1 MSAITE
7 QTVSEHIDLQP
18 AALIQQALLRLEG
31 QLTDTGALA
40 VSTGPRTERQP
51 LDRFIVNEPSTND
64 SIDWGPVNQ
73 PVSSRQFDDLWSRV
87 SGYLADRDTFSTD
100 LHLGQD
106 PEHYLPICLRTET
119 AWHNLAGQILFIRP
133 QTYNPKG
140 KETWS
145 IIHAA
150 HFNCEPARDG
160 THSEAAIMINF
171 ARRKIILAGTGYTG
185 ELKKAMFTAQNFL
198 LPEKEVLPLHC
209 AANISAQGEVCLF
222 FGLSGTGKSTLSGDP
237 DRALISDDELGWDEG
252 WVFNLEDGCYPR
264 CINLD
269 ATTEPQTWQAIRF
282 GALLENVVIDPVTR
296 RPDYADSQLAT
307 NARACYPLTH
317 IANRFTTRAPEPASI
332 IFLTCDLSGI
342 LPPVAKLS
350 RDAAVYHF
358 LSGYSSQWAAP
369 SRNRSQNSSQNS
381 RTDGSTPASNTTDG
395 DADNTDMAMGTTI
408 EALFSACYSAP
419 FMPRPAALYAD
430 LFARRLDDHETQV
443 YLVNTGWY
451 GGKANEGGE
460 RYSLA
465 MTRRLITAIQTG
477 ELLQTPMSHLEPMN
491 LSIPRQLPG
500 FDPRLLDP
508 RSAWPS
514 AAAYTEAANHLA
526 GLFVDNFKQF
536 DVATAVVDAG
546 PHQTSS
552 FTG

>member
-1 MSAITE
+1 MSASTD

-40 VSTGPRTERQP
+40 VSTGLRTERQP
-51 LDRFIVNEPSTND
+51 FDRFIVNEPSTND

-73 PVSSRQFDDLWSRV
+73 PISSRQFDDLWSRV
-87 SGYLADRDTFSTD
+87 SSYLADRDTFSTD

-133 QTYNPKG
+133 HTYNPKG

-145 IIHAA
+145 IIHATN
-150 HFNCEPARDG
+150 FNCEPARDG

-171 ARRKIILAGTGYTG
+171 ARRKIILAGTAYTG
-185 ELKKAMFTAQNFL
+185 ELKKVMFTAQNFL
-198 LPEKEVLPLHC
+198 LPEKDVLPLHC
-209 AANISAQGEVCLF
+209 AANIDANGEVCLF

-252 WVFNLEDGCYPR
+252 CVFNLEDGCYPR

-269 ATTEPQTWQAIRF
+269 EVSEPLTWQAIRF

-296 RPDYADSQLAT
+296 HPDYTNSQLAT

-317 IANRFTTRAPEPASI
+317 IANRFTARAPEPASI
-332 IFLTCDLSGI
+332 IFLTCDLSGV
-342 LPPVAKLS
+342 LPPVARLS

-358 LSGYSSQWAAP
+358 LSGYSSQWA
-369 SRNRSQNSSQNS
+369 SI
-381 RTDGSTPASNTTDG
+381 TPANSHDSATNG
-395 DADNTDMAMGTTI
+395 DADNTDMAVGGTI
-408 EALFSACYSAP
+408 EAVFCACYGAP
-419 FMPRPAALYAD
+419 FMPRPAPLYAD

-443 YLVNTGWY
+443 YLVNTGWH
-451 GGKANEGGE
+451 GGNASEGGE

-465 MTRRLITAIQTG
+465 MTRRLITAIQKG
-477 ELLQTPMSHLEPMN
+477 ELQQAPMTHLEPMN
-491 LSIPRQLPG
+491 LSIPTQLPG
-500 FDPRLLDP
+500 FDAQLLDP

-514 AAAYTEAANHLA
+514 AAAYMQAANHLA
-526 GLFVDNFKQF
+526 ELFIDNFKQF

-546 PHQTSS
+546 PHRPSS